1 MLFSEEFC
9 SYFGLCGVEGKTQS
23 LHSLSE
29 KYMWVESVI
38 ICFSL
43 SCCLFMKIK
52 WVDIVNGIIIAVVY
66 LVMVD
71 THFRTFFPF
80 SVVLH
85 LCVQHNKYIMVI
97 LGGGLQC
104 LSTLPPKEG
113 LPIIQV
119 YLLCRP

>member
-1 MLFSEEFC
+1 
-9 SYFGLCGVEGKTQS
+9 
-23 LHSLSE
+23 
-29 KYMWVESVI
+29 
-38 ICFSL
+38 
-43 SCCLFMKIK
+43 
-52 WVDIVNGIIIAVVY
+52 
-66 LVMVD
+66 MVD

-119 YLLCRP
+119 YYAEHKDVKQQKKEKMSESVYPP